1 MRLRPAR
8 SVGPALALALVTS
21 MLGVAGTPATP
32 ALGSCVK
39 MPLVATMGADDRL
52 FVGTV
57 IATDAS
63 SSVVRIDRWLSGSE
77 QTGTVVVRG
86 RQSPDPDT
94 WTSVDWEPAVDAS
107 YVISATAD
115 EDGVLKTSACRV
127 VPLTP
132 EVRAEVERTWPSASP
147 APAPSAG
154 PISASVED
162 ETFRLTITTERSVYT
177 STEVIPI
184 SATLELLR
192 TEPTTIAGPGS
203 GPLAFGIEQL
213 DGPIDAGPAW
223 RMSCGHETW
232 APGEVRIEPFTKS
245 GGFDNDDPMAAF
257 WRAYFDEP
265 DLILPAGD
273 YRVFAVVDY
282 DLDECSV
289 GGPILT
295 AEVRFEVVDPGASP
309 IPGND

>member
-1 MRLRPAR
+1 MRFRPEK
-8 SVGPALALALVTS
+8 SVGPALALALVTA

-63 SSVVRIDRWLSGSE
+63 SSVVRIDRWLSGPE

-94 WTSVDWEPAVDAS
+94 WTSVDWEPAIDAS

-147 APAPSAG
+147 APAPSAP

-162 ETFRLTITTERSVYT
+162 ETFRLTITTERSVYM
-177 STEVIPI
+177 STEDIPI
-184 SATLELLR
+184 SATLELMR
-192 TEPTTIAGPGS
+192 TEPTTIAGPFS
-203 GPLAFGIEQL
+203 GPLGFGIEQL
-213 DGPIDAGPAW
+213 DGPVDNGPAW
-223 RMSCGHETW
+223 RMSCVHEDW
-232 APGEVRIEPFTKS
+232 APGEVRNEPFTKS
-245 GGFDNDDPMAAF
+245 GGFGADDPMAEF

-273 YRVFAVVDY
+273 YRVFAVADY
-282 DLDECSV
+282 DLDDCSA
-289 GGPILT
+289 GGSTLT
-295 AEVRFEVVDPGASP
+295 AELRFEVVDPVASP
-309 IPGND
+309 SPGND

>member
-1 MRLRPAR
+1 MRFRPEK
-8 SVGPALALALVTS
+8 SVGPALALALVTA

-32 ALGSCVK
+32 ALGSCAN

-63 SSVVRIDRWLSGSE
+63 SSLVRIDRWLSGP
-77 QTGTVVVRG
+77 QQAGTVVVRG

-94 WTSVDWEPAVDAS
+94 WTSVDWEPAIDAS

-147 APAPSAG
+147 APAPSAP

-162 ETFRLTITTERSVYT
+162 ETFRLTITTPRSTYT
-177 STEVIPI
+177 TTEAIPI

-203 GPLAFGIEQL
+203 GPLGFGIEQL
-213 DGPIDAGPAW
+213 DGPIDTQPGW
-223 RMSCGHETW
+223 RASCGHDTW
-232 APGEVRIEPFTKS
+232 APGEVRTEPFAKS
-245 GGFDNDDPMAAF
+245 GGFSADDPMAGF

-265 DLILPAGD
+265 DLILPAGQ

-282 DLDECSV
+282 DLDDCSIDES
-289 GGPILT
+289 ILT
-295 AEVRFEVVDPGASP
+295 AEVRFDVVEPSASP
-309 IPGND
+309 SPGG

>member
-1 MRLRPAR
+1 MRFRPEK
-8 SVGPALALALVTS
+8 SVGPALALALVMA

-32 ALGSCVK
+32 ALGSCAN

-63 SSVVRIDRWLSGSE
+63 SSLVRIDRWLSGP
-77 QTGTVVVRG
+77 QQAGTVVVRG

-94 WTSVDWEPAVDAS
+94 WTSVDWEPAIDAS

-147 APAPSAG
+147 APAPSA
-154 PISASVED
+154 PLISASVED

-177 STEVIPI
+177 STEAIPV

-192 TEPTTIAGPGS
+192 TEPTTTAGSGS
-203 GPLAFGIEQL
+203 GPVVFGVEQL
-213 DGPIDAGPAW
+213 DGPVDAGPFMTMDCV
-223 RMSCGHETW
+223 REDW
-232 APGEVRIEPFTKS
+232 APGEVRVVPFSKS
-245 GGFDNDDPMAAF
+245 GGYSADDPMAPF
-257 WRAYFDEP
+257 WIAYFNDA
-265 DLILPAGD
+265 DLLLPAGR
-273 YRVFAVVDY
+273 YRVFAIVDY
-282 DLDECSV
+282 DLDDCSIDES
-289 GGPILT
+289 ILT
-295 AEVRFEVVDPGASP
+295 AEVRFDVVEPSASP
-309 IPGND
+309 SPGG